1 MPGLLQPPQRPRHG
15 SGVSVNYGNLLQ
27 SQGQGAQA
35 RNNMM
40 PQQGFAG
47 MAPPGQ
53 GPQGA
58 NQFFLDASVDLML
71 TDPALDDDIRGRAR
85 ALSAQTK
92 QMTKLL
98 QIGAAMGEDV
108 SGLMPIAQQLEQAR
122 QKVFKELIGRAN
134 VPTSASKPARPDIRK
149 PRM

>member
-1 MPGLLQPPQRPRHG
+1 MPGLLQPPQRPMRG
-15 SGVSVNYGNLLQ
+15 SGMLPA
-27 SQGQGAQA
+27 QGQGTQA

-40 PQQGFAG
+40 PQSGFAG

-53 GPQGA
+53 GPMGG

-71 TDPALDDDIRGRAR
+71 TDPALDQDIRARAR

-134 VPTSASKPARPDIRK
+134 VPTSASKPGK
-149 PRM
+149 PQMSAPKVNKPNM